1 MIDIF
6 EIKMVNQ
13 KNMVPQL
20 LWLKDWVG
28 VSFRKLFSPYPL
40 LNRRFKWIEI
50 KISQY
55 QLVSRLGEN
64 SMS

>member
-1 MIDIF
+1 MFDIF
-6 EIKMVNQ
+6 EIKMVKQ

-40 LNRRFKWIEI
+40 LNRSIKWIQI
-50 KISQY
+50 NISQ
-55 QLVSRLGEN
+55 
-64 SMS
+64 